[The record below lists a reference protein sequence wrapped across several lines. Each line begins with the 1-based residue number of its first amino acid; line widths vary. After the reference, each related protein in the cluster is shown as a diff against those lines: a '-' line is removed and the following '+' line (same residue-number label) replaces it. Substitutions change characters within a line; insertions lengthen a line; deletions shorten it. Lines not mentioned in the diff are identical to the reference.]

1 MPNKIEDNN
10 TSLYEILRTIQ
21 ELPEGDS
28 AVITAAVE
36 ETDSG
41 AVISVT
47 DANGTTTAT
56 LSNGKDG
63 VTPEKGVDYFTSADK
78 QELVDAVIASFAT
91 ESWTFVLEDGSEVVK
106 EVFVK

>member
-63 VTPEKGVDYFTSADK
+63 VTPEKVSIILPVQTSRNLSMLLLHRLLLKAGRLFLK
-78 QELVDAVIASFAT
+78 MALR
-91 ESWTFVLEDGSEVVK
+91 LLRK
-106 EVFVK
+106 CL